1 MKFVI
6 IHISKRNKK
15 IAKFSLENKLN
26 DVILTY
32 CAEYISTPWVVFYT
46 KKNNNKMSLDVC
58 HLD

>member
-26 DVILTY
+26 DVILTH
-32 CAEYISTPWVVFYT
+32 CAEY
-46 KKNNNKMSLDVC
+46 
-58 HLD
+58 